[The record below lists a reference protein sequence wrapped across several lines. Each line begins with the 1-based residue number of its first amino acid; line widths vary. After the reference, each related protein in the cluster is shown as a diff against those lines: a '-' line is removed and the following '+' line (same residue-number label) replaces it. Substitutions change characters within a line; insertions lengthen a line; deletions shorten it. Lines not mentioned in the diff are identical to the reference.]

1 MTRSL
6 VPYGH
11 VYRIRL
17 DPETRV
23 IGVIVSSNRLNSQF
37 DTYIAAQVAV
47 SKEHDG
53 TLGSVRLNS
62 GDPVFGYIIC
72 RDIGMIHDEEIL
84 EELGPLS
91 LETRT
96 EMERTLRSVLGP

>member
-1 MTRSL
+1 MTR
-6 VPYGH
+6 PDARYGH

-17 DPETRV
+17 DPETV
-23 IGVIVSSNRLNSQF
+23 VLGVIVSGNRLNAAF
-37 DTYIAAQVAV
+37 DTYITAQVAT

-53 TLGSVRLNS
+53 TIGAVRLNS

-72 RDIGMIHDEEIL
+72 RDIGMVHDEEL
-84 EELGPLS
+84 VEDLGPVS
-91 LETRT
+91 LETQT

>member
-1 MTRSL
+1 MTRSG
-6 VPYGH
+6 VRFGH
-11 VYRIRL
+11 IYRLRL
-17 DPETRV
+17 DTDTRV
-23 IGVIVSSNRLNSQF
+23 MGVIVSNNRLNAQF

-53 TLGSVRLNS
+53 TIGSVRLNS

-84 EELGPLS
+84 EDLGPLS